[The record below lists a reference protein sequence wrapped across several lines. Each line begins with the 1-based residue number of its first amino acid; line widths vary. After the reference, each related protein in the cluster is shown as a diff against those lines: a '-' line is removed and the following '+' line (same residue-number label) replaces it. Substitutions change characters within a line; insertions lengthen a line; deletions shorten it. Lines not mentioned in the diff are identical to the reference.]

1 MEARQVL
8 TCFVFNTKE
17 RAMRI
22 TTTDPISGADVKN
35 PDTHPFVIE
44 GRGEGA
50 LKIYFE
56 NEENKKAYL
65 DIQTEHPGEDFTT
78 NLDNPARM
86 GSET

>member
-1 MEARQVL
+1 MP
-8 TCFVFNTKE
+8 TCLIPDIKE
-17 RAMRI
+17 HVMRI

-35 PDTHPFVIE
+35 PEAHPFVIE
-44 GRGEGA
+44 GQGEGA

-56 NEENKKAYL
+56 NEENRKVYL

-78 NLDNPARM
+78 NLDNPSRM